1 MDAFGASSVRKLDRK
16 KQPMKK
22 VTMTVPRAASAEKQS
37 RTNCGQMRRLKAVF
51 SNNGEAA
58 QVLEDV
64 LQNGG
69 ISFSPQLSIG
79 PGVSFSFFF
88 SGFLLTFSKHRREK
102 RGSCKI
108 GFDTAENG
116 L

>member
-1 MDAFGASSVRKLDRK
+1 MDAFGASSDRKLDLK

-22 VTMTVPRAASAEKQS
+22 VTMTVPRAAGAEKQS

-64 LQNGG
+64 RQNGG
-69 ISFSPQLSIG
+69 ISSSPQLSIG
-79 PGVSFSFFF
+79 VSFSFFLY
-88 SGFLLTFSKHRREK
+88 FLVFY
-102 RGSCKI
+102 
-108 GFDTAENG
+108 
-116 L
+116 